1 MSSISYSDFP
11 ADAPLVLDLRE
22 LRCPMPLL
30 KTRQQLR
37 QLSPG
42 QWLKVLASDP
52 GSARDIPAW
61 LRHTEHKLVQ
71 SAQQSNVFEFLI
83 LVQEEK

>member
-1 MSSISYSDFP
+1 
-11 ADAPLVLDLRE
+11 
-22 LRCPMPLL
+22 MPLL

-42 QWLKVLASDP
+42 QRLKVLASDP

-61 LRHTEHKLVQ
+61 LRHTGHQLVQ
-71 SAQQSNVFEFLI
+71 STQQSDVFEFLI
-83 LVQEEK
+83 LVQEEKK